1 MVGEISLHECL
12 QDFKPARVSRVMK
25 DPIRVNSQP
34 GAGFLSRSL
43 LALLL
48 VAGPGL
54 SGADR
59 VEPAKAGGGKVA
71 QPDAAA
77 AWQRRLPELMADN
90 LPLEEIVQELRR
102 QFPEINFLLRNPG
115 DEPSDVGSVSVRMVL
130 RAVTLSEIL
139 KALELAASSPIQVTG
154 VPDERLVVFEMKR
167 VETGLPPA
175 GIETR
180 IFNLRTYL
188 ENRTQE
194 EEAIALK
201 QLEDVVRVTA
211 IALANA
217 SSGQRLLNPQ
227 LKFHPS
233 TKLLIVVGRPA
244 EVQVVQEVV
253 KELQGPSAMNKIT
266 SAPERR

>member
-1 MVGEISLHECL
+1 M
-12 QDFKPARVSRVMK
+12 A
-25 DPIRVNSQP
+25 
-34 GAGFLSRSL
+34 GA
-43 LALLL
+43 
-48 VAGPGL
+48 GL

-59 VEPAKAGGGKVA
+59 VEPVKAAGGKVA

-77 AWQRRLPELMADN
+77 AWQRRIPELMADN
-90 LPLEEIVQELRR
+90 LPLEEIVKELRR

-115 DEPSDVGSVSVRMVL
+115 EEPTEVGSVSIRMVL

-167 VETGLPPA
+167 VETGLPPV

-180 IFNLRTYL
+180 VFNLRRYL
-188 ENRTQE
+188 ESRSDE
-194 EEAIALK
+194 EEALALK
-201 QLEDVVRVTA
+201 QLEDVVHVTA
-211 IALANA
+211 NALANA
-217 SSGQRLLNPQ
+217 SAGQRRLNPE

-253 KELQGPSAMNKIT
+253 KELQGPSATNKIA
-266 SAPERR
+266 SPPERR